1 LSEKGK
7 YLKTIKLS
15 HAIVNLKQ
23 NNKPI
28 SSTVIYHIIADKDVS
43 IDLCPH
49 NVMMK
54 LVIVDNCAKI
64 ENFKSTSMLQYIQ
77 NQPLEKAGDSS
88 QDKKFLEGSLLCNIL
103 DKYSQL
109 IVKKEG
115 RELNS
120 IALQLVPI

>member
-1 LSEKGK
+1 
-7 YLKTIKLS
+7 
-15 HAIVNLKQ
+15 
-23 NNKPI
+23 
-28 SSTVIYHIIADKDVS
+28 
-43 IDLCPH
+43 
-49 NVMMK
+49 MMK
-54 LVIVDNCAKI
+54 RVNVEIYAKI

-103 DKYSQL
+103 DKYFQL

-120 IALQLVPI
+120 IALQLVHI

>member
-1 LSEKGK
+1 
-7 YLKTIKLS
+7 
-15 HAIVNLKQ
+15 
-23 NNKPI
+23 
-28 SSTVIYHIIADKDVS
+28 
-43 IDLCPH
+43 
-49 NVMMK
+49 MMK